1 MLQFKQKLSI
11 AISLFFLTSSIFH
24 ILPSSASGPK
34 TGAKCP
40 VEGFRQTEKSIQYVC
55 TKSGKKLKWKKDL
68 TKAKSYDVLKTYS
81 TDLGYMD
88 DIQGGPCAVD
98 PLTPPEWKAMEQFST
113 SRGGCAG
120 QLRMAK
126 YELGNLRP
134 KATFEEASTFQNL
147 SQCKISINNDRK
159 GLSHDLNPW
168 RQERKHP
175 GPNSVIQLIPIYSED
190 SKRPI
195 NSPAKDYEK
204 YLKYL
209 KEWIDYSSDFGSDVK
224 YRIPTEYIKF
234 DKKIKDYKLTHPVS
248 WDTPGHVQFNKDVIQ
263 TVDSIIDFS
272 GANIGIVVA
281 PPGTDAEIMQQAA
294 IGSFQTAEG
303 KVPVGFSQFADI
315 PENPRGS
322 LYSGLTHPFW
332 WIHEAYHAGFG
343 LDDHYGDTR
352 RNIETEY
359 GMGWWTMMTPWGGD
373 LSIWEKWILDFVK
386 DSQFQCA
393 PGNRTSTHW
402 IAPSSVRT
410 TQSKSVIVPVSST
423 KVIVVESMR
432 VAGLN
437 YKIGQE
443 NQGALVYEID
453 FTKEEHGMGMKLSLP
468 ANRKTE
474 SLQFFL
480 SGGALKPG
488 DYTISN
494 GYKISV
500 VESGTFG
507 DVIRVEKA

>member
-1 MLQFKQKLSI
+1 VLQFKQKLSI

-24 ILPSSASGPK
+24 ALPSSASGPK

-68 TKAKSYDVLKTYS
+68 TKAKSFDVLKTYS

-98 PLTPPEWKAMEQFST
+98 PLTPPEWKAMEQFSL
-113 SRGGCAG
+113 SRGGCGG
-120 QLRMAK
+120 QIRLAK
-126 YELGNLRP
+126 YELGVQRP
-134 KATFEEASTFQNL
+134 KIDFEESSKFSEL
-147 SQCKISINNDRK
+147 SKCKISINNDRK
-159 GLSHDLNPW
+159 GLSHEKNPW
-168 RQERKHP
+168 REERKYP
-175 GPNSVIQLIPIYSED
+175 SPNTVIQLIPIYSSD
-190 SKRPI
+190 SKPPS
-195 NSPAKDYEK
+195 NTPAKDYEK
-204 YLKYL
+204 FLKYM
-209 KEWIDYSSDFGSDVK
+209 KEWIDYSSDFGSDTK
-224 YRIPTEYIKF
+224 YRIPSEYIKF
-234 DKKIKDYKLTHPVS
+234 DKKIGDYKLQHPVRF
-248 WDTPGHVQFNKDVIQ
+248 DEPNHVAFNKDVIEA
-263 TVDSIIDFS
+263 VDAKIDFT
-272 GANIGIVVA
+272 GAHIGIIVA
-281 PPGTDAEIMQQAA
+281 PAGTDAAVMQQAA
-294 IGSFQTAEG
+294 LGSFQTNEG
-303 KVPVGFSQFADI
+303 KVPVGLSQFADL
-315 PENPRGS
+315 PENARGS
-322 LYSGLTHPFW
+322 FYSGLTHPFW
-332 WIHEAYHAGFG
+332 WIHEVYHAGFG
-343 LDDHYGDTR
+343 LDDHYGDTQ

-373 LSIWEKWILDFVK
+373 LSIWEKWLLGFVR

-402 IAPSSVRT
+402 LAPSSVRT
-410 TQSKSVIVPVSST
+410 TQSKSVIVPVSNT

-437 YKIGQE
+437 YKIAQE

-468 ANRKTE
+468 LNRKTE

-480 SGGALKPG
+480 SGATLKPG